1 MDFFK
6 IQWNLISRNFSKS
19 FVLSATDLKVDGGY
33 GAMSAEG
40 LGESSA
46 FAGTDY
52 WKKMYIFHSVE
63 NKEFSYHSDFTWNQ
77 F

>member
-1 MDFFK
+1 MKFDFTKFFK
-6 IQWNLISRNFSKS
+6 NN

-52 WKKMYIFHSVE
+52 
-63 NKEFSYHSDFTWNQ
+63 
-77 F
+77 